1 VFFSLTLPAGRD
13 FRGWEIVRNRQF
25 FFQLFDPIFHGF
37 DLKVLLDNN
46 RLPVNCN
53 FHFILHPFLSNFF
66 FAADWFS
73 QRVEIRIALQM
84 MSMMAELHRINTEV
98 PVMAEKAQKK
108 ASSSTSTSAKN
119 L

>member
-1 VFFSLTLPAGRD
+1 
-13 FRGWEIVRNRQF
+13 
-25 FFQLFDPIFHGF
+25 
-37 DLKVLLDNN
+37 
-46 RLPVNCN
+46 
-53 FHFILHPFLSNFF
+53 
-66 FAADWFS
+66 
-73 QRVEIRIALQM
+73 LQM